1 MVNRQVL
8 EKLQIA
14 ISFER
19 LGRYL
24 RATNGDLEG
33 AIELYK
39 LNLCLC
45 QGLFGFLHGY
55 EVTLRNSMHDQ
66 LTRFYGQPNWYDK
79 APLDKWHLDKIN
91 EAEENCQPN
100 ATPGRIIAELTLAFW
115 TGLIAPRY
123 EQALWTP
130 CLRRAFPNFQKPS
143 RFHTHRTLQEIQDLR
158 NRIAHHERILGG
170 KGQIYIGLHSIT
182 REERFIKPDA
192 ILNCVCSICN
202 DTATWLRQA
211 SKFDECLSLLED
223 EPAKSLT
230 I

>member
-1 MVNRQVL
+1 VL
-8 EKLQIA
+8 EKLQIS
-14 ISFER
+14 ISSER

-24 RATNGDLEG
+24 SASMGDLKG
-33 AIELYK
+33 AIELYE
-39 LNLCLC
+39 LNLRLS

-55 EVTLRNSMHDQ
+55 EITLRNSMHDC
-66 LTRFYGQPNWYDK
+66 LTQFYGQPNWYDK
-79 APLDKWHLDKIN
+79 ARLDQWHLNKIN
-91 EAEENCQPN
+91 EAEENFQPN

-115 TGLIAPRY
+115 TGLLAPRY
-123 EQALWTP
+123 EQELWTP

-158 NRIAHHERILGG
+158 NRIAHHERILGS

-182 REERFIKPDA
+182 RKERFIKPDG
-192 ILNCVCSICN
+192 ILNCVRSICN
-202 DTATWLRQA
+202 DTATWLCQA
-211 SKFDECLSLLED
+211 SKFNECLSLLEG